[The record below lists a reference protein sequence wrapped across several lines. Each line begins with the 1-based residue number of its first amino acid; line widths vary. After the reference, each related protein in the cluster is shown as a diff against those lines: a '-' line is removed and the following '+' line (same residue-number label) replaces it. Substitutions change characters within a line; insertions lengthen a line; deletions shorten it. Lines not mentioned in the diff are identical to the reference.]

1 MTPAYKTRA
10 MAWADDM
17 RSGMTQIQIA
27 ARDGLNPT
35 SVSRAVRQIDPLIVF
50 NSRRDI
56 KFPKPPATEGRPSWS
71 IPDDI
76 TIAEARAGRAEIAAA
91 LAGREGVVG
100 P

>member
-1 MTPAYKTRA
+1 MTPTYKARA
-10 MAWADDM
+10 MAWVNDM
-17 RSGMTQIQIA
+17 RAGMTQIQIA

-50 NSRRDI
+50 NSRRGI
-56 KFPKPPATEGRPSWS
+56 RFPKPPPAEERPSWS
-71 IPDDI
+71 IPDAA
-76 TIAEARAGRAEIAAA
+76 TLAEARAGRAEIAAA